1 MSINVETL
9 ELLLEAKG
17 LTQKAL
23 AEQSGVSSKTISRI
37 IAGENRNSNK
47 TTIVRIARAL
57 GVGAEEL
64 GASLAEK
71 KLRELKENW
80 HAFTSSRTIIDLDR
94 RTDIHF
100 DLVSARYGISP
111 QAQIEAA
118 PLLFTILAEM
128 SLADRRKRL
137 NDFQTGR
144 DAVPDTGL
152 HHLQRGIEIADYKME
167 RLLDKEAASIEA
179 RDLSGA
185 TINGEDEFEGWW
197 VEEEADVFVNFL
209 KSLASGDDGSLIDIG
224 GGTATNIE
232 YSVLQDDLSRI
243 TGGDEFA
250 SAALRLG
257 RVRVRDIPTNL
268 LGEEMADA
276 RAVWLANHLTTDDRA
291 ELTAWRE
298 KLKALALTLKL
309 DFGDTNS
316 KGASK

>member
-37 IAGENRNSNK
+37 IAGENRNSKK

-118 PLLFTILAEM
+118 PRLFTILAEM

-144 DAVPDTGL
+144 A
-152 HHLQRGIEIADYKME
+152 I
-167 RLLDKEAASIEA
+167 
-179 RDLSGA
+179 
-185 TINGEDEFEGWW
+185 
-197 VEEEADVFVNFL
+197 
-209 KSLASGDDGSLIDIG
+209 
-224 GGTATNIE
+224 
-232 YSVLQDDLSRI
+232 
-243 TGGDEFA
+243 
-250 SAALRLG
+250 LR
-257 RVRVRDIPTNL
+257 RRSEP
-268 LGEEMADA
+268 
-276 RAVWLANHLTTDDRA
+276 
-291 ELTAWRE
+291 
-298 KLKALALTLKL
+298 
-309 DFGDTNS
+309 
-316 KGASK
+316 